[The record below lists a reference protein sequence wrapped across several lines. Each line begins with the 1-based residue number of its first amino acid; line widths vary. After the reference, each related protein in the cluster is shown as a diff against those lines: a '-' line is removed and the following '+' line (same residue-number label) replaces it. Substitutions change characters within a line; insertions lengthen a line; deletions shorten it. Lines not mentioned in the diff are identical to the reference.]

1 MKITSY
7 VGLTPAQ
14 EKTLEAL
21 ETVTVRTSLLQ
32 PTVVATVRTFQVQEV
47 KLTIGADGVIQHV
60 EVLNDNREKS

>member
-7 VGLTPAQ
+7 VELTPAQ

-21 ETVTVRTSLLQ
+21 ETVIVRTSLIK
-32 PTVVATVRTFQVQEV
+32 PTVVATIRTFQVQEV

-60 EVLNDNREKS
+60 EVVDG

>member
-7 VGLTPAQ
+7 VELTPAQ

-21 ETVTVRTSLLQ
+21 ERVTVRSPLIQ
-32 PTVVATVRTFQVQEV
+32 PTVVATIRTFQVQEV

-60 EVLNDNREKS
+60 EVQDV